1 MVRLSWDDSAAEG
14 DRFLRTFAS
23 ACFHGPH
30 FFSIILFSLIPL
42 GLALTSSLSGDSGN
56 PFLVNAFLRLGAV
69 LGCGFL
75 LFLVLKLDL
84 FPKRYTHPMKTEELR
99 EFEKVY
105 GRVVVRNTEL
115 REFAKVYERVILRKA
130 WRRWALVV
138 AVIGSLDF
146 ALFLWSM
153 EYINVA
159 LSALLFVLWI
169 VASNRLWERVSL
181 TIKNDEKLN
190 DVHSAFGALYDR
202 AENLDDGSIAY
213 RFGFFR
219 PAFWFE
225 LLLLLP
231 AALAAGAVVAKL
243 GLTGNLV
250 GFTETA
256 FVGTIKGIVLAV
268 ASAYLFNIV
277 IRISSVLGKDL
288 HYQYASESENHFY
301 FGAAPARS
309 LIPFSSYATIVLPLS
324 FALLIFVLS
333 GLIGAL
339 VSLAIGLG
347 LGPAIGII
355 PLNLPL
361 PVSWAYAM
369 DFSLVAALFLGIL
382 LPTLWIA
389 REIPGGKDWLV
400 SKSQSLG
407 VFIAVRFCKAD
418 EVRVPRIFRQSEL
431 MSKQRRIIS
440 EPHDRDERSRRATN
454 AQGYED
460 NNFLIFSLVVQ
471 PMLPFLVLAWLLF
484 IGIAVANPGYLFVAA
499 TLIVTLGLMSVEAEI
514 RLGFKAMI
522 IGLASTG
529 VFIFVREEVFAFLGV
544 SSWAWKDSGYFESIT
559 LAATVFTLLLAF
571 RVARLVSRT
580 SEEDNLTF
588 AIYRKMELLVR
599 RGHLSPRALN
609 NIRSFD
615 QSSTSFNESLNYD
628 QAQRWLQTVEATQ
641 LSEADVQLLSESQ
654 SQLDA
659 LARSRQVDIHLG
671 EYFAIIIF
679 AMATIALAVLSRPDI
694 EGGWPRLLIDMF
706 ALVVS
711 SVIVFLVFHV
721 WDLKNERDAPK
732 VKSKK
737 WEEVPSPVVPAEGFD
752 ILSAEERVNRP
763 DEFGFFRILTPRQ
776 FRHTVSEVRSN
787 KDDRAIITS
796 YRADEVIKEAAQLI
810 DVYYELFM
818 AKMYLEEKK
827 TGPAD
832 SDVPLRLPI
841 LDTLEAEFYPEQFD
855 ILMGYFELVREYIEA
870 ASDARLDRKD
880 HVVYASRQ
888 REMEPF
894 VEQIVEK
901 KLENIKARIACL
913 RVEFSFLE
921 PILCGSMRHEN
932 RYHLVQFFDTADR
945 RREQAIS
952 IVVGGSMIVTYF
964 FIFAHKWLGWFS

>member
-42 GLALTSSLSGDSGN
+42 GVALTSSLSGDSGN

-84 FPKRYTHPMKTEELR
+84 FGEEYTQPMKTEELR
-99 EFEKVY
+99 EFA
-105 GRVVVRNTEL
+105 TEL
-115 REFAKVYERVILRKA
+115 RKLAKVYRRVILRKA

-190 DVHSAFGALYDR
+190 NVDSAFGALYDR

-231 AALAAGAVVAKL
+231 AVLAAGAVVAKL

-288 HYQYASESENHFY
+288 HYQYASESDASEGENALTYSEHF
-301 FGAAPARS
+301 APY

-324 FALLIFVLS
+324 YALLIFVLS

-361 PVSWAYAM
+361 PVSWAYTM

-418 EVRVPRIFRQSEL
+418 KVRVPRIFRQSEL
-431 MSKQRRIIS
+431 MSKKWRIMS
-440 EPHDRDERSRRATN
+440 EAHDRDERSRRATN

-471 PMLPFLVLAWLLF
+471 TMLPVLALAWLLF
-484 IGIAVANPGYLFVAA
+484 IGIEVANPGYLFVAA
-499 TLIVTLGLMSVEAEI
+499 TLIVTFGLMSVEAEI

-522 IGLASTG
+522 IGLASIG
-529 VFIFVREEVFAFLGV
+529 VVIFIREEVFAFLGV
-544 SSWAWKDSGYFESIT
+544 SSWDWGGSGYFESIT

-571 RVARLVSRT
+571 RVARLISRT

-609 NIRSFD
+609 NIRSLD

-628 QAQRWLQTVEATQ
+628 QSQRWLQTVEATQ

-679 AMATIALAVLSRPDI
+679 AMATIALAVLSRPNI
-694 EGGWPRLLIDMF
+694 EEGWPRLLVDLF
-706 ALVVS
+706 AMVVS

-732 VKSKK
+732 FKSKK

-752 ILSAEERVNRP
+752 IFSAEGKVSRIYP
-763 DEFGFFRILTPRQ
+763 EFEFFRILTPHQ
-776 FRHTVSEVRSN
+776 FRHTVSEGRSN
-787 KDDRAIITS
+787 KDES
-796 YRADEVIKEAAQLI
+796 
-810 DVYYELFM
+810 
-818 AKMYLEEKK
+818 
-827 TGPAD
+827 G
-832 SDVPLRLPI
+832 
-841 LDTLEAEFYPEQFD
+841 
-855 ILMGYFELVREYIEA
+855 
-870 ASDARLDRKD
+870 
-880 HVVYASRQ
+880 
-888 REMEPF
+888 
-894 VEQIVEK
+894 
-901 KLENIKARIACL
+901 N
-913 RVEFSFLE
+913 
-921 PILCGSMRHEN
+921 
-932 RYHLVQFFDTADR
+932 
-945 RREQAIS
+945 
-952 IVVGGSMIVTYF
+952 
-964 FIFAHKWLGWFS
+964 

>member
-84 FPKRYTHPMKTEELR
+84 FGKEYTQPMKTEELR
-99 EFEKVY
+99 EFA
-105 GRVVVRNTEL
+105 TEL
-115 REFAKVYERVILRKA
+115 RKLAKVYRRVILRKA

-190 DVHSAFGALYDR
+190 NVNSAFDALYDR

-231 AALAAGAVVAKL
+231 AVLAAGAVVAKL

-288 HYQYASESENHFY
+288 HYQYASESDASEGENALTYSEHF
-301 FGAAPARS
+301 APY

-324 FALLIFVLS
+324 YALLIFVLS

-361 PVSWAYAM
+361 PVSWAYTM

-418 EVRVPRIFRQSEL
+418 KVRVPRIFRQSEL
-431 MSKQRRIIS
+431 MSKKWRIMS
-440 EPHDRDERSRRATN
+440 EAHDRDERSRRATN

-471 PMLPFLVLAWLLF
+471 TMLPVLALAWLLF
-484 IGIAVANPGYLFVAA
+484 IGIEVANPGYLFVAA
-499 TLIVTLGLMSVEAEI
+499 TLIVTFGLMSVEAEI

-522 IGLASTG
+522 IGLASIG
-529 VFIFVREEVFAFLGV
+529 VVIFIREEVFAFLGV
-544 SSWAWKDSGYFESIT
+544 SSWDWGDSGYFESIT

-571 RVARLVSRT
+571 RVARLISRT

-609 NIRSFD
+609 NIRSLD

-628 QAQRWLQTVEATQ
+628 QSQRWLQTVEATQ

-679 AMATIALAVLSRPDI
+679 AMATIALAVLSRPNI
-694 EGGWPRLLIDMF
+694 EEGWPRLLVDLF
-706 ALVVS
+706 AMVVS

-732 VKSKK
+732 FKSKK

-752 ILSAEERVNRP
+752 MLSAEERVNEAG
-763 DEFGFFRILTPRQ
+763 EFEFFRILTPHQ
-776 FRHTVSEVRSN
+776 FRHTVSEGRSN
-787 KDDRAIITS
+787 KDEWAI
-796 YRADEVIKEAAQLI
+796 RADEVIKEAAQLI
-810 DVYYELFM
+810 DVYGELFM
-818 AKMYLEEKK
+818 ANMYLEERK
-827 TGPAD
+827 TRPED
-832 SDVPLRLPI
+832 LDFDFMVLPD
-841 LDTLEAEFYPEQFD
+841 LDTLGAEFYPYQFD

-870 ASDARLDRKD
+870 ASDPRLDRKD

-894 VEQIVEK
+894 VAPIVKK

-913 RVEFSFLE
+913 GVEFSSLE

-952 IVVGGSMIVTYF
+952 IVVGGTMIVTYF

>member
-84 FPKRYTHPMKTEELR
+84 FGKEYTQPMKTEELR
-99 EFEKVY
+99 EFA
-105 GRVVVRNTEL
+105 TEL
-115 REFAKVYERVILRKA
+115 RKLAKVYRRVILRKA

-190 DVHSAFGALYDR
+190 DVDSAFGALYDR

-231 AALAAGAVVAKL
+231 AVLAAGAVVAKL

-288 HYQYASESENHFY
+288 HYQYASESDASEGENALTYSEHF
-301 FGAAPARS
+301 APYM
-309 LIPFSSYATIVLPLS
+309 IPFSSYATIVLPLS
-324 FALLIFVLS
+324 YALLIFVLS

-361 PVSWAYAM
+361 PVSWAYTM

-418 EVRVPRIFRQSEL
+418 KVRVPRIFRQSEL
-431 MSKQRRIIS
+431 MSKQWRIMS
-440 EPHDRDERSRRATN
+440 EAHDRDEISRRATN

-471 PMLPFLVLAWLLF
+471 TMLPVLALAWLLF
-484 IGIAVANPGYLFVAA
+484 IGIEVANPGYLFVAA
-499 TLIVTLGLMSVEAEI
+499 TLIVTFGLMSVEAEI

-522 IGLASTG
+522 IGLASIG
-529 VFIFVREEVFAFLGV
+529 VVIFIREEVFAFLGV
-544 SSWAWKDSGYFESIT
+544 SSWDWGDSGYFESIT

-571 RVARLVSRT
+571 RVARLISRT

-609 NIRSFD
+609 NIRSLD

-628 QAQRWLQTVEATQ
+628 QSQRWLQTVEATQ

-679 AMATIALAVLSRPDI
+679 AMATIALAVLSRPNI
-694 EGGWPRLLIDMF
+694 EEGWPRLLVDLF
-706 ALVVS
+706 AMVVS

-732 VKSKK
+732 FKSKK

-752 ILSAEERVNRP
+752 MLSAEERVNEAG
-763 DEFGFFRILTPRQ
+763 EFEFFRILTPHQ
-776 FRHTVSEVRSN
+776 FRHTVSEGRSN
-787 KDDRAIITS
+787 KDEWAI
-796 YRADEVIKEAAQLI
+796 RADEVIKEAAQLI
-810 DVYYELFM
+810 DVYSELFL
-818 AKMYLEEKK
+818 ANMYLEEKK
-827 TGPAD
+827 TGSED
-832 SDVPLRLPI
+832 LDFDFTMLPD
-841 LDTLEAEFYPEQFD
+841 LDTLGAEFYPEQFD
-855 ILMGYFELVREYIEA
+855 ILMRYWELVREYIEA
-870 ASDARLDRKD
+870 ASDPRLDRKD

-888 REMEPF
+888 REMEPS
-894 VEQIVEK
+894 VELIVEK
-901 KLENIKARIACL
+901 KLENIKARIVCL
-913 RVEFSFLE
+913 SVEFSSLE

-952 IVVGGSMIVTYF
+952 IVVGGTMIVTYF